1 MYMQK
6 KITMDCSKIQN
17 DKIEYCYVDY
27 FKLIFAIII
36 VLHHTVQRYESSSVI
51 VDIINLATQIA
62 VPYYFVASAFF
73 LFKDKLSKQ
82 RISRYIKRIL
92 GLYFFWTTT
101 LLPFRIPDI
110 INSGFDLK
118 TNMIYFLKYVTII
131 IFIGEYQLWYLI
143 GTIWALSM
151 ILILGKI
158 QCGKKIMITITA
170 AMFILMQLINLKLLP
185 DNILINGLLKIYWII
200 FGTTRNGIFV
210 GFIYMSIGMYIG
222 KFKKLQKLDSNIL
235 NLMMVGVIVLE
246 IMVYN
251 FCVDI
256 QSWFIPV
263 IVIVLFLF
271 SINIKTN
278 KVDGLE
284 KIARS
289 YSMLLYVSHMTIL
302 NTTLIICKFDVISEC
317 IIVLVAT
324 FVFSWI
330 IFMLSKKI
338 KWLKM
343 VY

>member
-1 MYMQK
+1 
-6 KITMDCSKIQN
+6 
-17 DKIEYCYVDY
+17 
-27 FKLIFAIII
+27 
-36 VLHHTVQRYESSSVI
+36 
-51 VDIINLATQIA
+51 
-62 VPYYFVASAFF
+62 
-73 LFKDKLSKQ
+73 
-82 RISRYIKRIL
+82 
-92 GLYFFWTTT
+92 
-101 LLPFRIPDI
+101 
-110 INSGFDLK
+110 
-118 TNMIYFLKYVTII
+118 
-131 IFIGEYQLWYLI
+131 
-143 GTIWALSM
+143 
-151 ILILGKI
+151 
-158 QCGKKIMITITA
+158 
-170 AMFILMQLINLKLLP
+170 
-185 DNILINGLLKIYWII
+185 
-200 FGTTRNGIFV
+200 
-210 GFIYMSIGMYIG
+210 
-222 KFKKLQKLDSNIL
+222 
-235 NLMMVGVIVLE
+235 MMVGGIVLE

-289 YSMLLYVSHMTIL
+289 YSTLLYVSHMTIL

>member
-1 MYMQK
+1 M
-6 KITMDCSKIQN
+6 
-17 DKIEYCYVDY
+17 
-27 FKLIFAIII
+27 
-36 VLHHTVQRYESSSVI
+36 
-51 VDIINLATQIA
+51 
-62 VPYYFVASAFF
+62 
-73 LFKDKLSKQ
+73 
-82 RISRYIKRIL
+82 
-92 GLYFFWTTT
+92 
-101 LLPFRIPDI
+101 LPFRIPDI
-110 INSGFDLK
+110 INSGLDLK
-118 TNMIYFLKYVTII
+118 TNMIYFLKYVRII

-235 NLMMVGVIVLE
+235 NLMMVGGIVLE

-289 YSMLLYVSHMTIL
+289 YSTLLYVSHMTIL

>member
-1 MYMQK
+1 
-6 KITMDCSKIQN
+6 
-17 DKIEYCYVDY
+17 
-27 FKLIFAIII
+27 
-36 VLHHTVQRYESSSVI
+36 
-51 VDIINLATQIA
+51 
-62 VPYYFVASAFF
+62 
-73 LFKDKLSKQ
+73 
-82 RISRYIKRIL
+82 
-92 GLYFFWTTT
+92 
-101 LLPFRIPDI
+101 
-110 INSGFDLK
+110 
-118 TNMIYFLKYVTII
+118 
-131 IFIGEYQLWYLI
+131 
-143 GTIWALSM
+143 
-151 ILILGKI
+151 
-158 QCGKKIMITITA
+158 MITITA

-289 YSMLLYVSHMTIL
+289 YSTLLYVSHMTIL